1 MKRVVLMALLAL
13 ALPMAAFA
21 TGIDFS
27 NQGGTVSGSA
37 AAGLTLTSEL
47 TAVTG
52 LSGGP
57 FNGPDLG
64 DVVLKTGA
72 FSPATSGG
80 TIAGNGTFGAG
91 TITIMGNGSNGI
103 PTGVL
108 FSGTFTTATWTP
120 LATTHNGTHPFLLV
134 ASFDNGV
141 GFTFQGVVNMGNGFT
156 GTGIATSGDT
166 FVEVVVPEPGTLG
179 LLGTGLLG
187 IAGLVRR
194 KLTS

>member
-1 MKRVVLMALLAL
+1 MKRVVLIALLTL
-13 ALPMAAFA
+13 TLPMAAWA
-21 TGIDFS
+21 TSIDFS
-27 NQGGTVSGSA
+27 NVGGTVSGSA
-37 AAGLTLTSEL
+37 SAGLTLSSEL
-47 TAVTG
+47 VAVTG

-91 TITIMGNGSNGI
+91 SITITGNGSNGI

-108 FSGTFTTATWTP
+108 FTGTFTTATWTS
-120 LATTHNGTHPFLLV
+120 LGTQTDGTHVFMLT
-134 ASFDNGV
+134 AIFDNVPGH
-141 GFTFQGVVNMGNGFT
+141 TFQGIVDMGNGFT
-156 GTGIATSGDT
+156 GTGIVTSGNT
-166 FVEVVVPEPGTLG
+166 YVVIPEPGTLG

-187 IAGLVRR
+187 VAGLVRR